1 MGKILLILLGLVVL
15 LFAAFSFALGMLRR
29 FLGLGP
35 RRQKQPASHTHN
47 QPPAAGPV
55 LYHDSR
61 TEVLQGESTV
71 SKHQQYSNI
80 RDVSFT
86 ESKTDSSS
94 RR

>member
-1 MGKILLILLGLVVL
+1 MSKFILILLAFLVLFFSAFAFVLGLV
-15 LFAAFSFALGMLRR
+15 RR

-35 RRQKQPASHTHN
+35 RKKSRFSPAPEQPVAE
-47 QPPAAGPV
+47 GPV

-61 TEVLQGESTV
+61 TEVLRGESV
-71 SKHQQYSNI
+71 SPKNQGYTNI

-86 ESKTDSSS
+86 ESKTDTSS